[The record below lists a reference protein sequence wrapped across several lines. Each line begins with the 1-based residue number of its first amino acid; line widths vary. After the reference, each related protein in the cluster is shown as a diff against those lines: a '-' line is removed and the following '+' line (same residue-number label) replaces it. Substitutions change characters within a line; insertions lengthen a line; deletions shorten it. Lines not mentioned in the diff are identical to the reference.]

1 MTTTQRLILP
11 IRIGLVLAFAF
22 ALVMQV
28 LSMPGEF
35 TEQITRAPEAAHLV
49 WPVFAVV
56 ELELLGFQVLI
67 VCTWMLL
74 TMIGRGRIFSEE
86 SFRWVNLLVRTL
98 FVGWLLFAALSAYLV
113 AVIFFTPELRDPGTP
128 LLLFGILLI
137 GAVFVMLVVVMR
149 RLLLEA
155 TSLRSDLDEVI

>member
-22 ALVMQV
+22 ALVMEL

-35 TEQITRAPEAAHLV
+35 NQQLTEAPDFGHLI

-56 ELELLGFQVLI
+56 ELELLGFQVLV
-67 VCTWMLL
+67 VCTWMLV
-74 TMIGRGRIFSEE
+74 TMIGRGRIFSED
-86 SFRWVNLLVRTL
+86 SLRWVNLIVRTL
-98 FVGWLLFAALSAYLV
+98 FLGWLIFAALSAYLV
-113 AVIFFTPELRDPGTP
+113 GYIFFVGPRDPGTP
-128 LLLFGILLI
+128 LLLFGILLV

-149 RLLLEA
+149 RLLIEA
-155 TSLRSDLDEVI
+155 SRLRSDLDEVI

>member
-11 IRIGLVLAFAF
+11 IRIGLVLAFLF

-35 TEQITRAPEAAHLV
+35 TEQITEAPDAGHLI
-49 WPVFAVV
+49 WPVLVVV

-98 FVGWLLFAALSAYLV
+98 FTGWVLFAALSAYLV
-113 AVIFFTPELRDPGTP
+113 AYIYFTPELRDPGTP
-128 LLLFGILLI
+128 LLLFGILLV

-149 RLLLEA
+149 RLLIEA